1 MCRILDISIFD
12 KNVLMLKLSRLER
25 ECFSSNNQMK
35 EVIEEKKKVIIDLS
49 ARLGNAE
56 ENCRELQRELAMV
69 RQKAYGTR
77 CSGFFK
83 NTVNIICI
91 CCAKL

>member
-1 MCRILDISIFD
+1 
-12 KNVLMLKLSRLER
+12 MLKLSRLEK

-56 ENCRELQRELAMV
+56 KSCRELQRELEMV
-69 RQKAYGTR
+69 RQKTYSTH
-77 CSGFFK
+77 CLGFL
-83 NTVNIICI
+83 NI
-91 CCAKL
+91 L